1 MKRATILRVFFIVV
15 LGFRPGLPLA
25 FAYPAVGDRV
35 RYEATYEG
43 SPVIQEKEILHQDPS
58 AEVFGVHT
66 ITTYRGNVVEEKWV
80 DLPKSFLYTPD
91 KISDVIRNCVRRE
104 GALSTLSVLGAPMRV
119 CEFYHEDSQLSYILG
134 PVPFGLIR
142 FQVYIGDEDFLDFHL
157 TAKIEGRLQ

>member
-1 MKRATILRVFFIVV
+1 MNLIVILGVF
-15 LGFRPGLPLA
+15 LGFWMRLSGA
-25 FAYPAVGDRV
+25 FAYPSIGDRV
-35 RYEATYEG
+35 RYEAPYQGTM
-43 SPVIQEKEILHQDPS
+43 VIQEKEILHQDPTGG
-58 AEVFGVHT
+58 VFGVHT

-80 DLPKSFLYTPD
+80 DLPRSFLYTPD

-104 GALSTLSVLGAPMRV
+104 GALSTMSVLGVPMKV

-157 TAKIEGRLQ
+157 TAKIEGKLQ